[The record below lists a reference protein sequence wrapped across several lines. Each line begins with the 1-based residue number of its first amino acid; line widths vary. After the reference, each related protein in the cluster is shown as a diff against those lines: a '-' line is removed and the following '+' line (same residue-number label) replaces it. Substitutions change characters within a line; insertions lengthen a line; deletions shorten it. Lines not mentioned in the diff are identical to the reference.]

1 MTMVQSDRPF
11 ARPIAT
17 FGTIRWEQTGSNLS
31 NISGPTGRPWRGC
44 SNAYGSPVR
53 HRSKNVSLY
62 KQHDII
68 FILNA
73 RPERFTQAFERV
85 VVC

>member
-17 FGTIRWEQTGSNLS
+17 FGTIRWEQTGFEFVEY
-31 NISGPTGRPWRGC
+31 IGPDPQALRSC

-53 HRSKNVSLY
+53 HHSKNVSLY
-62 KQHDII
+62 KQRDII

-73 RPERFTQAFERV
+73 RPERFTQAFERMV
-85 VVC
+85 VS

>member
-1 MTMVQSDRPF
+1 M
-11 ARPIAT
+11 
-17 FGTIRWEQTGSNLS
+17 GTDGFEFVEHIGA
-31 NISGPTGRPWRGC
+31 PTRRPWRAC

-62 KQHDII
+62 KQRGII
-68 FILNA
+68 FIVNA
-73 RPERFTQAFERV
+73 RPERFTQAFERM

>member
-1 MTMVQSDRPF
+1 
-11 ARPIAT
+11 
-17 FGTIRWEQTGSNLS
+17 
-31 NISGPTGRPWRGC
+31 
-44 SNAYGSPVR
+44 
-53 HRSKNVSLY
+53 VSLY
-62 KQHDII
+62 KQRDII